1 MLNQK
6 QKFHVTKYEDNDLS
20 FLLKRKEKKI
30 MSNQIKEVYNKNNNN
45 NKLRMSCW
53 SSMHLAIFTAPN
65 KVLYNSPATFQ
76 Y

>member
-1 MLNQK
+1 
-6 QKFHVTKYEDNDLS
+6 
-20 FLLKRKEKKI
+20 
-30 MSNQIKEVYNKNNNN
+30 MSNQIKDVYNKNNNN

-53 SSMHLAIFTAPN
+53 SSMHLAIFRAPN

>member
-1 MLNQK
+1 
-6 QKFHVTKYEDNDLS
+6 
-20 FLLKRKEKKI
+20 
-30 MSNQIKEVYNKNNNN
+30 MSNQIKDVYNN

-65 KVLYNSPATFQ
+65 KVLYNSPAAFQ